1 MKCRKFDADFKQA
14 RFMLATGQRIGECLA
29 VLWMDV
35 DVDRGQIQVAAAP
48 S

>member
-14 RFMLATGQRIGECLA
+14 RVMLATGQRIGECLA